1 MWPRQ
6 TRSLKKRYIFL
17 QGRIQDFF
25 QEGVHS
31 SVALLQHQSTTWFF
45 FFLQNTNCIRK
56 RQVISGGGGVH
67 PLHPPPRSAPVLVVI
82 SRAVLSQ
89 FVRNKGEERK
99 YPSVILKYKCY
110 VNKMKTFL
118 RMLQCFYSK
127 QIIRQ
132 PSWIVQQLGY
142 FISLANKQM
151 ALK

>member
-45 FFLQNTNCIRK
+45 FAEYQLYQKTAGHL
-56 RQVISGGGGVH
+56 GGGGVH

-127 QIIRQ
+127 KIIRQ

-142 FISLANKQM
+142 FISIANKQM